1 MRFYTNVQLIG
12 NEFLVRGYENGD
24 HFQIREKYCPTLF
37 VLSQKPTKYKT
48 LDEKYVEAIQPGYV
62 KECREFYR
70 KYEDVENFDIYGNN
84 RFIYQYISDKYP
96 EDEIKFDIT
105 KIKISTIDIEVA
117 SENGFPNV
125 RDCAEE
131 LLTISMQ
138 DYASKKIIT
147 WGVKPFINK
156 QENVTYI
163 PCDGEQDL
171 LNKFLFYWE
180 NNYPEVITGW
190 NCSFYDIP
198 YLCGRIDRILG
209 ERDARRISPWR
220 LLTRG
225 EVTLNGRS

>member
-37 VLSQKPTKYKT
+37 VLSQKSTKYKT
-48 LDEKYVEAIQPGYV
+48 LDGKYVEAIQPGYV
-62 KECREFYR
+62 KECREFYK

-131 LLTISMQ
+131 LLTI
-138 DYASKKIIT
+138 
-147 WGVKPFINK
+147 
-156 QENVTYI
+156 
-163 PCDGEQDL
+163 
-171 LNKFLFYWE
+171 
-180 NNYPEVITGW
+180 
-190 NCSFYDIP
+190 
-198 YLCGRIDRILG
+198 
-209 ERDARRISPWR
+209 
-220 LLTRG
+220 
-225 EVTLNGRS
+225 